1 MDECKGDLLDGD
13 KSMLPCSFFYK
24 ILKVFVFFFLVCLN
38 HYMFLSYHLLTII
51 SEGSF
56 PATEETLVCA
66 FQSFNQCMAALL
78 EVDCP
83 LKSFSVSYSPV
94 CLLCYFR
101 LWSIVN
107 SIQSFHSNAFQVEL
121 TICYLILC
129 FGQSTF
135 IVYVLYICQFNRLG
149 LGKAFQLK
157 LEENFVN
164 FVFEDG
170 AFYMK
175 SPHGLMGKA
184 CDVAS

>member
-1 MDECKGDLLDGD
+1 M
-13 KSMLPCSFFYK
+13 
-24 ILKVFVFFFLVCLN
+24 
-38 HYMFLSYHLLTII
+38 
-51 SEGSF
+51 
-56 PATEETLVCA
+56 
-66 FQSFNQCMAALL
+66 
-78 EVDCP
+78 
-83 LKSFSVSYSPV
+83 
-94 CLLCYFR
+94 
-101 LWSIVN
+101 
-107 SIQSFHSNAFQVEL
+107 EL

-157 LEENFVN
+157 LGKNFVN